1 MWASGETGPIER
13 AAHGYEPT
21 REAALA
27 AFAKSWDVSRPAL
40 PLARPLAL
48 EWAQRPARMCEI
60 VSVPITVPVADETAT
75 TRLRGA

>member
-1 MWASGETGPIER
+1 MGAIER

-40 PLARPLAL
+40 LLARPLAL
-48 EWAQRPARMCEI
+48 EWAQRLARMCEI